1 MKGASSVV
9 GMVDSIAS
17 DVACVHI
24 SSDVEVNRIPGTN
37 IEETFFLEKSPSD
50 PERLSHTG
58 KLSVADPCLHKSL
71 IFVLGTESAM
81 FEFITWQLFFTL

>member
-24 SSDVEVNRIPGTN
+24 SSDVEVDRIPKT
-37 IEETFFLEKSPSD
+37 
-50 PERLSHTG
+50 
-58 KLSVADPCLHKSL
+58 
-71 IFVLGTESAM
+71 
-81 FEFITWQLFFTL
+81 

>member
-24 SSDVEVNRIPGTN
+24 SSDVEVDWIPGKK
-37 IEETFFLEKSPSD
+37 IEEISYFENSPSD
-50 PERLSHTG
+50 PEGLSHTG
-58 KLSVADPCLHKSL
+58 QLSVADSCLHKSL
-71 IFVLGTESAM
+71 ILVLGTENVM
-81 FEFITWQLFFTL
+81 F

>member
-24 SSDVEVNRIPGTN
+24 SSNVEVDGIPGTK
-37 IEETFFLEKSPSD
+37 IGEIPFFEDPPSN
-50 PERLSHTG
+50 PESLSHTG
-58 KLSVADPCLHKSL
+58 KLSVADSCLHKSL
-71 IFVLGTESAM
+71 ILVLGAENGI
-81 FEFITWQLFFTL
+81 F

>member
-24 SSDVEVNRIPGTN
+24 SSYVEMDGIPGKK
-37 IEETFFLEKSPSD
+37 IGEIPHFEIAPSN
-50 PERLSHTG
+50 PEGLSHTG
-58 KLSVADPCLHKSL
+58 KLSVADSCLHKSL
-71 IFVLGTESAM
+71 ILVLGTENVM
-81 FEFITWQLFFTL
+81 F